1 MNTEITIEMKPFDQ
15 KVARTNYHVEIY
27 FDEKSKI
34 DLKERMRRVIRQS
47 IEDDSLKS
55 DVLS

>member
-1 MNTEITIEMKPFDQ
+1 MSTEITIEMKPFEK

-34 DLKERMRRVIRQS
+34 DFKERMRRVIRQS
-47 IEDDSLKS
+47 IEEDFQES
-55 DVLS
+55 DMLS

>member
-1 MNTEITIEMKPFDQ
+1 MKPFNK
-15 KVARTNYHVEIY
+15 KVARTNYHVEIC

-34 DLKERMRRVIRQS
+34 DLKERMLRVIRQG
-47 IEDDSLKS
+47 IEDDSLES

>member
-1 MNTEITIEMKPFDQ
+1 MSTEITIEMKPFDK
-15 KVARTNYHVEIY
+15 KVARINYHVEIY

-47 IEDDSLKS
+47 IEEDFQES
-55 DVLS
+55 DMLS

>member
-1 MNTEITIEMKPFDQ
+1 MSTEITIEMKPFD
-15 KVARTNYHVEIY
+15 KMVARTNYHVEIC

-34 DLKERMRRVIRQS
+34 DLKERVLRVIRQS
-47 IEDDSLKS
+47 IEDDYLKS

>member
-1 MNTEITIEMKPFDQ
+1 MTDRKIEMMPFD
-15 KVARTNYHVEIY
+15 KKIARTNYHVEIY

-47 IEDDSLKS
+47 IEEDFQES
-55 DVLS
+55 DMLS

>member
-1 MNTEITIEMKPFDQ
+1 MSTEITIEMKPFDK

-47 IEDDSLKS
+47 IEEDFQES
-55 DVLS
+55 DMLS